1 MTAWKPL
8 TFTHCLSL
16 AAMSLR
22 VALIDDHQP
31 FRERLRALLE
41 EDPAVEI
48 VAEAGSG
55 QEILEIALTTEIDVA
70 CMDISMPGMNG
81 IEATQRLLAG
91 KPEVRVIGLSA
102 YTDPHY
108 VEAMLD
114 AGAVGYFTKGD
125 AGEALLQAIHSAT
138 RERPCF
144 GVGVS
149 VPVAANAIGATAPDK
164 TPVDTDATSLGAR
177 ELEVL
182 LAIAKGLTS
191 PQIASSLSMDPTM
204 VDVYCRNI
212 MRKLHLNNDAALVE
226 YARRMGPGAA

>member
-1 MTAWKPL
+1 
-8 TFTHCLSL
+8 
-16 AAMSLR
+16 MSLR

-41 EDPAVEI
+41 EDPDLEI

-55 QEILEIALTTEIDVA
+55 QEILEISLTTEIDVA

-81 IEATQRLLAG
+81 IEATRRLLAS
-91 KPEVRVIGLSA
+91 KPGVRVIGLSA
-102 YTDPHY
+102 YADPHY

-144 GVGVS
+144 GADVS
-149 VPVAANAIGATAPDK
+149 VPVAANATAATAPGKAPADA
-164 TPVDTDATSLGAR
+164 DATSLGAR

-182 LAIAKGLTS
+182 LAIAKGLAS

-204 VDVYCRNI
+204 VDVYRRNI

-226 YARRMGPGAA
+226 YARRMEPGAA